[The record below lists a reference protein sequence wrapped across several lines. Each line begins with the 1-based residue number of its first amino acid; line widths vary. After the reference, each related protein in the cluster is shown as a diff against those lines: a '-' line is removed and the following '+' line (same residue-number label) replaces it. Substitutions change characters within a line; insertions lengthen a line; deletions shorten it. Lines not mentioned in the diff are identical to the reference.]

1 LSSRQAQKEA
11 ARRQRLERERA
22 ARARERRSRR
32 LRLAGGVVS
41 AALLAGAGIVV
52 AGTGHPSAGGLS
64 APAID
69 AIRCEASEQV
79 LFHVHSH
86 LSIVA
91 DGRQV
96 TVPEGIGIAPPRGV
110 QQTSD
115 GPFVVNG
122 SCFYWLHTHARD
134 GIIHIESPVQRTYTL
149 GEFFDIWNQPLGR
162 TRVATARG
170 PVTAF
175 VDGRRFTG
183 DPRAIALGN
192 HRVVQ
197 LDVGRVV
204 APAGFSFPAGL

>member
-1 LSSRQAQKEA
+1 MSSRQAQKEA
-11 ARRQRLERERA
+11 ARRERLERERA

-32 LRLAGGVVS
+32 LRLAGTVVS

-52 AGTGHPSAGGLS
+52 AGTGHSSAGGLS

-69 AIRCEASEQV
+69 TIRCEASEQV

-115 GPFVVNG
+115 GPFVANG

-149 GEFFDIWNQPLGR
+149 GEFFDIWNKPLDR
-162 TRVATARG
+162 HRVAGARG
-170 PVTAF
+170 PVTGY

-183 DPRAIALGN
+183 DPRAIALGD
-192 HRVVQ
+192 HRVIQ
-197 LDVGRVV
+197 LDIGRVM
-204 APAGFSFPAGL
+204 APAGFSFPSGL

>member
-11 ARRQRLERERA
+11 ARRERLERERV

-52 AGTGHPSAGGLS
+52 AGTSHSSAGGLS

-91 DGRQV
+91 DGHHV

-110 QQTSD
+110 QQTSE

-175 VDGRRFTG
+175 VDGHRFTG